1 MANKGDT
8 VPILLNYT
16 IDGTPIEEMAL
27 DEIEFSLAD
36 LSYRLTEGQI
46 AIDPASGKYRL
57 MLSQETT
64 LALDNVTDFQV
75 RFKKGTDVTSTG
87 INLIVLGDSKS
98 KEVL

>member
-8 VPILLNYT
+8 LPILLNYT

-27 DEIEFSLAD
+27 DEIEFCLAD
-36 LSYRLTEGQI
+36 LTYKLSAGDITL
-46 AIDPASGKYRL
+46 DPDSGKYCIT
-57 MLSQETT
+57 LSQETT

-87 INLIVLGDSKS
+87 INLIVIGNSKS
-98 KEVL
+98 TEVL